1 MHLITAGAES
11 MRTGQNIR
19 CRRLS
24 HLELNEA
31 ERFHHASRYFE
42 PCYPYAVHFQH
53 IDSIKEETHIAFV
66 GVLQEI

>member
-11 MRTGQNIR
+11 TRIGQNIR

-31 ERFHHASRYFE
+31 ERFHHASRYFY
-42 PCYPYAVHFQH
+42 PCAVHFQH
-53 IDSIKEETHIAFV
+53 IDILKEETRIAFV